1 MIKEEKME
9 NLTISELETA
19 LKSRTN
25 PTFEGHLYSEELV
38 EDIGKIF
45 IRRQDPRAEEILR
58 ESLESNDKFVKFAA
72 FCALLEAQHKG
83 IKLQEKTSEEM
94 KKIREGKDLGNLF
107 ILKCIERK
115 LKAEASLK

>member
-1 MIKEEKME
+1 ME

-94 KKIREGKDLGNLF
+94 KKSAKAKTWATCSFSNALRENLKQKH
-107 ILKCIERK
+107 L
-115 LKAEASLK
+115 